1 MTDELLKNGLPLTS
15 ATYVNVDMLNTN
27 DMHTIKT
34 CTHRVWKYEM
44 FEARTHRVRKYEVRA
59 TLNIERNIYAQKL

>member
-34 CTHRVWKYEM
+34 CTHRV
-44 FEARTHRVRKYEVRA
+44 RKYEVRA